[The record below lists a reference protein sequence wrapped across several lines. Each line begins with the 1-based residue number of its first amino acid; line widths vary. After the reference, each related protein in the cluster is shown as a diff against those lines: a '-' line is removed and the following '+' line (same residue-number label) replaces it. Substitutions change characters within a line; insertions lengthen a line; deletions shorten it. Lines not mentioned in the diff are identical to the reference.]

1 MVPAPS
7 ETTAPALPVLLSHV
21 LFSHAKILTTLCSVW
36 AQCYELIAAGLF
48 PEALKKWETMIGKD
62 GPKADTENFHA
73 QIKAGIK
80 ADEKKGQASK

>member
-1 MVPAPS
+1 
-7 ETTAPALPVLLSHV
+7 
-21 LFSHAKILTTLCSVW
+21 VW

-80 ADEKKGQASK
+80 ADKKKGQASK